1 MLIIDITRPLYW
13 DDNRQ
18 ENGGNKKACVDIF
31 SWNKAEE
38 SSTAAVAVVNGEGLA
53 PLQNNTASQ
62 YDFSTHHNHDGKTNI
77 CFAFSSISSICDL
90 YTICDQKVTKISILT
105 LNLMLSKAEGIR
117 QELLHGFE

>member
-38 SSTAAVAVVNGEGLA
+38 SSTAAVALNDGEGLA

-62 YDFSTHHNHDGKTNI
+62 YDFSTHHNHNGKTNN
-77 CFAFSSISSICDL
+77 CFNVPSISPIREL
-90 YTICDQKVTKISILT
+90 YTRYGNK
-105 LNLMLSKAEGIR
+105 M
-117 QELLHGFE
+117 